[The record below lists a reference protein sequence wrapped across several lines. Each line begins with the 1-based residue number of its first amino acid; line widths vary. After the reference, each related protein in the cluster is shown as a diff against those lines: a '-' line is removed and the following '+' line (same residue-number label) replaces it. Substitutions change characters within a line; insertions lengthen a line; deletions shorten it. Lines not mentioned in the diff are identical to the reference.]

1 MIYQRQFLTIQ
12 AFLWVLF
19 VAITAFAENVKIT
32 ENAREHFKA
41 GLAYLEEPGGAK
53 YEEAYREF
61 KTAYAESPS
70 YKILN
75 NIAVCS
81 LYLERDGEAIDAY
94 ERYLAVAPKE
104 EIPSKKREQIDS
116 DLKRL
121 KAGLVK
127 LEIRATP
134 AEFVLVDQRKTSQGT
149 EVVNRYTAVNGVL
162 SLGIHPGVHQLTI
175 SADGYAAQTWELE
188 AAPASTQTRTVKLTP
203 VSAPPTETVAAP
215 PVAAKSSN
223 AVAAPPETPQKS
235 SKTPLYVSAIATG
248 VFAATATVTGLLALS
263 KKSDLEKL
271 NEDPSNHNEAVDT
284 RNEAKSLALFCDI
297 SLGATAIAAAVTTY
311 FIFTTPGGESPPK
324 SAKNQI
330 QISPV
335 LSPQNTGVTV
345 LLNF

>member
-1 MIYQRQFLTIQ
+1 M
-12 AFLWVLF
+12 F

-32 ENAREHFKA
+32 ETAREHFKA
-41 GLAYLEEPGGAK
+41 GIAYLEEPTGAK

-94 ERYLAVAPKE
+94 ERYLAVAPKD

-127 LEIRATP
+127 LELRVTP
-134 AEFVLVDQRKTSQGT
+134 THFVLVDLRKTAQGT
-149 EVVNRYTAVNGVL
+149 EVVNRYTAVNGLL
-162 SLGIHPGVHQLTI
+162 SLGIHPGVHQLTL
-175 SADGYAAQTWELE
+175 SADGYTAQTWELE
-188 AAPASTQTRTVKLTP
+188 ASPATTQTRTVKLTP
-203 VSAPPTETVAAP
+203 VSAPSPETVTAP
-215 PVAAKSSN
+215 PATEKTPTIVT
-223 AVAAPPETPQKS
+223 APPETPKKS

-248 VFAATATVTGLLALS
+248 AFAATATVTGLLALS

-271 NEDPSNHNEAVDT
+271 NEDPANHSEAVSAHDSSK
-284 RNEAKSLALFCDI
+284 RYALFCDI
-297 SLGATAIAAAVTTY
+297 SLIGTALSAAVTTY
-311 FIFTTPGGESPPK
+311 FIFATPGGESPPK
-324 SAKNQI
+324 SAKHRLQI
-330 QISPV
+330 APV
-335 LSPQNTGVTV
+335 LSPQNTGMAV
-345 LLNF
+345 LGQF